1 MSAKGN
7 LKQERLGFLLVP
19 GFATMSYASA
29 IEPFRAA
36 NVLSGS
42 DLYSWRH
49 VALEG
54 RAVEASTGLAFAADH
69 AVGEAE
75 DYDGLIVCAAGN
87 PSTFD
92 HEPTFAWLRRL
103 ARRGT
108 WLAGVSG
115 GPFVLAAAG
124 LLDGYRCTIHWEHA
138 AAFAEAFAQ
147 PRLTSSIYEIDRG
160 RLTCAGGISALDMMH
175 VLIAKAHGAALAAA
189 VSEWF
194 LQSHVRSGASG
205 QLMTRFERFG
215 LPSVGL
221 SNVIEAMEENVE
233 EPLPRARL
241 AALAGVTQRRRDAP
255 ADHAAAD
262 AALAGVSIRQL
273 ERLFEKHMH
282 TTLDRHYLT
291 IRLHHAQR
299 LLRQTR
305 LSVGEIAIASGF
317 RSASHFSRAYKA
329 RYGHGPRDERSL
341 TFLQGKVVDRD
352 TPL

>member
-221 SNVIEAMEENVE
+221 SNVIEAMEDNVE

-241 AALAGVTQRRRDAP
+241 
-255 ADHAAAD
+255 

>member
-1 MSAKGN
+1 
-7 LKQERLGFLLVP
+7 
-19 GFATMSYASA
+19 MSYASA

-36 NVLSGS
+36 NILSGRT
-42 DLYSWRH
+42 LYSWRH
-49 VALEG
+49 VAVEDL
-54 RAVEASTGLAFAADH
+54 RVEASTGLSFEADH
-69 AVGEAE
+69 AIGEAE
-75 DYDGLIVCAAGN
+75 DYDGLVVCAAGN

-115 GPFVLAAAG
+115 GPFVLASAG

-138 AAFAEAFAQ
+138 PAFAEAFAQ

-175 VLIAKAHGAALAAA
+175 AVIAKTHGGELAAA

-194 LQSHVRSGASG
+194 LQSHVRTGATA

-215 LPSVGL
+215 LPSVAL
-221 SNVIEAMEENVE
+221 SNVIQAIEENVE
-233 EPLPRARL
+233 HPLPRERL
-241 AALAGVTQRRRDAP
+241 AE
-255 ADHAAAD
+255 
-262 AALAGVSIRQL
+262 LAGVSIRQL
-273 ERLFEKHMH
+273 ERLFEKQMK
-282 TTLDRHYLT
+282 TTVDRYYLT

-305 LSVGEIAIASGF
+305 LSVAEIGIASGF
-317 RSASHFSRAYKA
+317 ASASYFSRAYKS

-341 TFLQGKVVDRD
+341 NFLQGKPVDR
-352 TPL
+352 TESL

>member
-7 LKQERLGFLLVP
+7 LKQERLGFLPVP

-241 AALAGVTQRRRDAP
+241 AALAGV
-255 ADHAAAD
+255 
-262 AALAGVSIRQL
+262 SIRQL

-291 IRLHHAQR
+291 VRLHHAQR

>member
-241 AALAGVTQRRRDAP
+241 AALAGV
-255 ADHAAAD
+255 
-262 AALAGVSIRQL
+262 SIRQL

>member
-1 MSAKGN
+1 M
-7 LKQERLGFLLVP
+7 
-19 GFATMSYASA
+19 
-29 IEPFRAA
+29 
-36 NVLSGS
+36 
-42 DLYSWRH
+42 
-49 VALEG
+49 
-54 RAVEASTGLAFAADH
+54 
-69 AVGEAE
+69 
-75 DYDGLIVCAAGN
+75 
-87 PSTFD
+87 
-92 HEPTFAWLRRL
+92 
-103 ARRGT
+103 
-108 WLAGVSG
+108 
-115 GPFVLAAAG
+115 LAAAG

-241 AALAGVTQRRRDAP
+241 AALAGV
-255 ADHAAAD
+255 
-262 AALAGVSIRQL
+262 SIRQL

>member
-54 RAVEASTGLAFAADH
+54 RTVEASTGLAFAADH

-241 AALAGVTQRRRDAP
+241 AALAGV
-255 ADHAAAD
+255 
-262 AALAGVSIRQL
+262 SIRQL
-273 ERLFEKHMH
+273 ERLFEKHMD

-352 TPL
+352 APL

>member
-54 RAVEASTGLAFAADH
+54 RTVEASTGLAFAADH

-241 AALAGVTQRRRDAP
+241 AALAGV
-255 ADHAAAD
+255 
-262 AALAGVSIRQL
+262 SIRQL

-329 RYGHGPRDERSL
+329 RYCHGPRDERSL

-352 TPL
+352 APL

>member
-1 MSAKGN
+1 
-7 LKQERLGFLLVP
+7 
-19 GFATMSYASA
+19 MSYASA

-36 NVLSGS
+36 NILSGR

-54 RAVEASTGLAFAADH
+54 RVVEASTGLAFAADH

-75 DYDGLIVCAAGN
+75 DYDGLSVCAAGN

-175 VLIAKAHGAALAAA
+175 VLIAKAHGTALAAA

-194 LQSHVRSGASG
+194 LQSHVRAGASG

-215 LPSVGL
+215 LPSIGL
-221 SNVIEAMEENVE
+221 SNVIEAMEEHVE

-241 AALAGVTQRRRDAP
+241 
-255 ADHAAAD
+255 

-291 IRLHHAQR
+291 VRLHHAQR

-305 LSVGEIAIASGF
+305 LSVGEIAVASGF

-329 RYGHGPRDERSL
+329 RYGHGPRDERSF
-341 TFLQGKVVDRD
+341 TFLYGKAVDRGA
-352 TPL
+352 PL

>member
-1 MSAKGN
+1 MPAKEARG
-7 LKQERLGFLLVP
+7 QERLGFLLVP

-36 NVLSGS
+36 NVLSGRK
-42 DLYSWRH
+42 LYDWRH
-49 VALEG
+49 VTLEDP
-54 RAVEASTGLAFAADH
+54 AVEASTGLAFAADH
-69 AVGEAE
+69 AVGEVE

-87 PSTFD
+87 PSAFD

-138 AAFAEAFAQ
+138 AAFAEAFARPQ
-147 PRLTSSIYEIDRG
+147 LTSSIYEIDG
-160 RLTCAGGISALDMMH
+160 KRLTCAGGISALDMMH
-175 VLIAKAHGAALAAA
+175 AVIAKSHGGELAAA

-194 LQSHVRSGASG
+194 LQSHVRSGATG

-233 EPLPRARL
+233 NPLPRARL
-241 AALAGVTQRRRDAP
+241 
-255 ADHAAAD
+255 

-273 ERLFEKHMH
+273 ERLFEKHMQ
-282 TTLDRHYLT
+282 TTLDRHYQL
-291 IRLHHAQR
+291 IRLQHAQR

-305 LSVGEIAIASGF
+305 LSVSEIAIASGF
-317 RSASHFSRAYKA
+317 KNASHFSRAYKA

-341 TFLQGKVVDRD
+341 TFLRGTPVDRSS
-352 TPL
+352 PV